1 MSLTV
6 HTQQRGEVAV
16 VSVAGELDLATA
28 PRLQEHITDLLDRGR
43 SRLVF
48 DLTRV
53 SFCDSTGLAT
63 FIHAKN
69 CCDEAGG
76 SVRLAAPQRDVLRI
90 LEVCG
95 LSEVLRTYP
104 TVEQA
109 VNPTGASS

>member
-6 HTQQRGEVAV
+6 HIPQRGDVAV
-16 VSVAGELDLATA
+16 VSVVGELDLVTA

-48 DLTRV
+48 DLTLV

-63 FIHAKN
+63 SIHAKSN
-69 CCDEAGG
+69 CDEAGG
-76 SVRLAAPQRDVLRI
+76 CVRLAAPQRDVLRI

-109 VNPTGASS
+109 VNPTASPS

>member
-6 HTQQRGEVAV
+6 HTQQRGEFAV
-16 VSVAGELDLATA
+16 ISVGGELDLATA

-48 DLTRV
+48 DLTQV

-63 FIHAKN
+63 LIHAKN
-69 CCDEAGG
+69 SCDEAGG
-76 SVRLAAPQRDVLRI
+76 FVRLAAPPREVLRI

-95 LSEVLRTYP
+95 LVEVLRTYP

-109 VNPTGASS
+109 VNPTAASS